1 MSSAYEVS
9 DGTQSSRVVGGVPC
23 GVCIDEASNSRKTS
37 YDAWDEKDEDAL
49 QRTNLRTN
57 ERARSIDSHQ
67 GRELLPVEEVTNCA
81 ASDTQKRAS
90 RQAVKEPRYDHSL
103 NVAGYC
109 TGNKPYQEKSK

>member
-9 DGTQSSRVVGGVPC
+9 DGTQSSRVVGGVP
-23 GVCIDEASNSRKTS
+23 

-49 QRTNLRTN
+49 QRTNLRTK
-57 ERARSIDSHQ
+57 ERARSIDHHQ

-109 TGNKPYQEKSK
+109 TRNKPYQEKSK